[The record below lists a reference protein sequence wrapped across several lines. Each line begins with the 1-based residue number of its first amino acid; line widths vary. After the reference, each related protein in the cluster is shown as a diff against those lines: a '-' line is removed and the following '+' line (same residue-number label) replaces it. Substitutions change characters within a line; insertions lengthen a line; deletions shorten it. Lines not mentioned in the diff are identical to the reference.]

1 MNSGIYGVHRIRK
14 NLKSRMSPGLDPVSS
29 LRIERNAGGG
39 MNGGEKKCPVK
50 GRAMEREG
58 EQTKYLLTPTVLYV
72 KFNSHSVR
80 KQVRG
85 Y

>member
-1 MNSGIYGVHRIRK
+1 MGFPGHRIRK
-14 NLKSRMSPGLDPVSS
+14 DLKSRMSPGLDPVSS
-29 LRIERNAGGG
+29 SRIERNAGWG
-39 MNGGEKKCPVK
+39 MNGGEKKCTVK

-72 KFNSHSVR
+72 KFSSHSVR